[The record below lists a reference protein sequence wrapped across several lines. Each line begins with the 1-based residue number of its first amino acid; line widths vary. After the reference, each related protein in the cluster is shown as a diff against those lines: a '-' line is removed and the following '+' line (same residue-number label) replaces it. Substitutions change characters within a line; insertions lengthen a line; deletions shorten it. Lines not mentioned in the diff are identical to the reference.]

1 MSMMSTA
8 KTRASQAAEEARAL
22 GRQVEDQTRQLA
34 EAAKERGSELA
45 HSASEGLQQAG
56 QVVRR
61 HPVVSSAVVAAAL
74 FAIGGY
80 LLARRR

>member
-22 GRQVEDQTRQLA
+22 GRHVEDQTRQLA
-34 EAAKERGSELA
+34 EVAKERGSELA
-45 HSASEGLQQAG
+45 HSASESLQQAG
-56 QVVRR
+56 EAVRR
-61 HPVVSSAVVAAAL
+61 HPVISSAVVAAAL